1 MKIIYTV
8 VAIIGDYVLCRSDS
22 GNETE
27 IARALLPQSIDD
39 GDKIIYEYGMYR
51 EFSAQEENN

>member
-8 VAIIGDYVLCRSDS
+8 VAIVGDYVLCRSES

-39 GDKIIYEYGMYR
+39 GDKIVYEYGIYR
-51 EFSAQEENN
+51 ELTAED